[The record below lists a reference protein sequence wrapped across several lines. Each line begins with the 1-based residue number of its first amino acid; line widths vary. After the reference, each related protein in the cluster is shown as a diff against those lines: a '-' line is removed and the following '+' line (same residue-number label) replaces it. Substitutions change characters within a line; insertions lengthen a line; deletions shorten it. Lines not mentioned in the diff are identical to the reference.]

1 VCAEA
6 KRKDLAFFFVFY
18 FFFSS
23 IPRVL
28 GHYHEVQIISYLGR
42 PIAAVMPVPVPPDFL
57 LVLVNWVN
65 CYHQKS
71 TGPVLV
77 LVTRPEIPVVQIR
90 GIETDGVVQIDAP
103 PSSLTLGCIDDG
115 SRRGTET
122 VATIVPYSP
131 R

>member
-1 VCAEA
+1 MTRVRRGEA
-6 KRKDLAFFFVFY
+6 RVLFRLLFFFLLH
-18 FFFSS
+18 S

-28 GHYHEVQIISYLGR
+28 GHITRFRSYISR
-42 PIAAVMPVPVPPDFL
+42 PTYRCGYARPGPSGFL

-90 GIETDGVVQIDAP
+90 GIETDGVVQIDALAP
-103 PSSLTLGCIDDG
+103 LSLSDA
-115 SRRGTET
+115 SM
-122 VATIVPYSP
+122 
-131 R
+131 